1 MTASLLTALQL
12 ADSGFPTGAFV
23 YSWGLEAAAEAGQVT
38 RAGFPDWIAAEMIGR
53 WASFDRIVLSA
64 AFDHDLLAYDAE
76 VDTLFWAEAL
86 RVKSAEAGQS
96 FLAAMAR
103 LEDPVA
109 IEFRDATL
117 DGRAHGH
124 LPVAQGGVFQSM
136 GLSLDLALAAS
147 AHSASQ
153 SLASAGVRLGI
164 VGALEAQRIVA
175 DLRPELAGFITPP
188 PSGAL
193 PSTFAPISEL
203 AMLHPS
209 KTRLF
214 AN

>member
-12 ADSGFPTGAFV
+12 ADSGFPSGAFV

-38 RAGFPDWIAAEMIGR
+38 RASFPDWIAAEMIGR
-53 WASFDRIVLSA
+53 WANFDRIVLSA
-64 AFDHDLLAYDAE
+64 AFDHDLLAHDAE

-175 DLRPELAGFITPP
+175 DLQPELAGFVTPP
-188 PSGAL
+188 PPGTL